1 MEELETRRTEIMTVF
16 KVESEEMFKRQTPAV
31 CQHQDR
37 LQSEAPDHFIQTVH
51 FYDTLYI
58 KLSYF

>member
-1 MEELETRRTEIMTVF
+1 MTVF

-37 LQSEAPDHFIQTVH
+37 LQSEAPDRFIQTVH

-58 KLSYF
+58 KWSYF